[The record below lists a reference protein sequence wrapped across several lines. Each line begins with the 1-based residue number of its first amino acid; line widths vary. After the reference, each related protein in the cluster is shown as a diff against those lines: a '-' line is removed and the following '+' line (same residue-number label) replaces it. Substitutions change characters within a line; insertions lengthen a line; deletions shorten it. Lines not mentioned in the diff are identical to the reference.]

1 LANPR
6 AAGREA
12 VTLGGS
18 RIKLPAL
25 AFSPRVDLSWL
36 CLAAALIALATY
48 ALLYASLYDLR
59 FLTLVSIYAIMVLG
73 FQFIFGHVGAVS
85 LAQSTFFGLG
95 GYVTGILGVAFGLD
109 TAVLLPLSVLAAV
122 TLASVIAVPVLKLE
136 DHYFSL
142 ATLGVGLVVQ
152 LIAVNWETVTGG
164 LNGFSGIPPIQFLG
178 VPIEGRLNV
187 FLFVWVCLIVAT
199 LISVRILNSLYGL
212 SFNLVRES
220 AHAASSLG
228 IDVGRMRLAAF
239 LLSAAY
245 GGWAGALMAHV
256 LRVVSPENLDLSLM
270 ATCLIMTVVGGST
283 RPLGAIV
290 GALLIVFLRER
301 FRIAENYSL
310 IAYTSATLIVL
321 VLAPYGIVGSAERLW
336 TRYVRS
342 LARAGAN
349 KIAEK
354 VDLDGVLELPAK
366 PPPSDDSPLLNVRGV
381 VKQFGGVRALDG
393 VDLAVREG
401 EIVGLIGPNGSG
413 KTTLIN
419 VVSGLYAADAGAVF
433 FAGQP
438 IADLPAHAISN
449 RGMARTFQHIDLV
462 DELSVIDNIAIGTF
476 RSEGAT
482 LPAALTAPGADPRLK
497 NARARAAALAALLG
511 VSEAAHA
518 RCGELPYGT
527 RRRVE
532 VARALAANPRLLLL
546 DEPAAGLNELEQA
559 DLAKRIARIA
569 EAGVTVLVIEHNL
582 IFLGALA
589 NRLVCLDRGRIIAVG
604 SPEEVRR
611 DPRVIEAYLGEA
623 A

>member
-1 LANPR
+1 
-6 AAGREA
+6 
-12 VTLGGS
+12 
-18 RIKLPAL
+18 L
-25 AFSPRVDLSWL
+25 AFSARAPLSSL
-36 CLAAALIALATY
+36 CLAAALIALAAY

-59 FLTLVSIYAIMVLG
+59 FLSLVCIYAIMVLG

-95 GYVTGILGVAFGLD
+95 GYVTGIVGVEFGLD
-109 TAVLLPLSVLAAV
+109 SAILLPLSILAAV
-122 TLASVIAVPVLKLE
+122 ALASVIAVPVLKLE

-152 LIAVNWETVTGG
+152 LVAVNWETLTGG
-164 LNGFSGIPPIQFLG
+164 LNGFSGIPPFRLLG
-178 VPIEGRLNV
+178 FPIEGRLNV
-187 FLFVWVCLIVAT
+187 FLFVWTCLIIAT
-199 LISVRILNSLYGL
+199 LISTRILNSLYGC

-220 AHAASSLG
+220 PHAAASLG
-228 IDVGRMRLAAF
+228 IDVGRLRLAAF

-245 GGWAGALMAHV
+245 GGFAGALMAQV

-283 RPLGAIV
+283 RPLGAIA

-301 FRIAENYSL
+301 FRIAQSYSL
-310 IAYTSATLIVL
+310 IAYTSATLLVL

-336 TRYVRS
+336 ARYVRRS
-342 LARAGAN
+342 APQGATAV
-349 KIAEK
+349 AEN
-354 VDLDGVLELPAK
+354 VDLDALLERPVAQ
-366 PPPSDDSPLLNVRGV
+366 PRSGEQALLSVRGV
-381 VKQFGGVRALDG
+381 VKQFGGVRALEG
-393 VDLAVREG
+393 VDLDVREG

-419 VVSGLYAADAGAVF
+419 VISGLYVADAGTIV

-438 IADLPAHAISN
+438 IADLPAHAISEL
-449 RGMARTFQHIDLV
+449 GMARTFQHIDLV
-462 DELSVIDNIAIGTF
+462 DDLSVADNIAIGAF
-476 RSEGAT
+476 RTEGAT
-482 LPAALTAPGADPRLK
+482 LWAALSTLGSDPRLK
-497 NARARAAALAALLG
+497 KARARAASLAALLG
-511 VSEAAHA
+511 VSEVAAS

-532 VARALAANPRLLLL
+532 VARALAAGPRLLLL

-559 DLAKRIARIA
+559 DLARRIKRIA
-569 EAGVTVLVIEHNL
+569 ESGVTVLVIEHNML
-582 IFLGALA
+582 FLGALA
-589 NRLVCLDRGRIIAVG
+589 GRLVCLDRGRIIAAG

-611 DPRVIEAYLGEA
+611 DPRVVEAYLGEA

>member
-1 LANPR
+1 LVFSAR
-6 AAGREA
+6 A
-12 VTLGGS
+12 
-18 RIKLPAL
+18 P
-25 AFSPRVDLSWL
+25 LSSL
-36 CLAAALIALATY
+36 CLAAAFIALAAH

-59 FLTLVSIYAIMVLG
+59 FLSLVCIYAIMVLG

-95 GYVTGILGVAFGLD
+95 GYVTGIVGVEFGLD
-109 TAVLLPLSVLAAV
+109 SAILLPLSVLAAV
-122 TLASVIAVPVLKLE
+122 ALASVIAVPVLKLE

-142 ATLGVGLVVQ
+142 ATLGVGLVIQ
-152 LIAVNWETVTGG
+152 LVAVNWEPLTGG
-164 LNGFSGIPPIQFLG
+164 LNGFSGIPPFRLLG
-178 VPIEGRLNV
+178 FPIEARLHV

-199 LISVRILNSLYGL
+199 LISTRILNSLYGC

-220 AHAASSLG
+220 PHAAASLG

-245 GGWAGALMAHV
+245 GGFAGALMAQV

-301 FRIAENYSL
+301 FRIAQSYSL
-310 IAYTSATLIVL
+310 IAYTSATLAVL

-336 TRYVRS
+336 ARYVRRS
-342 LARAGAN
+342 APERANAGA
-349 KIAEK
+349 AEET
-354 VDLDGVLELPAK
+354 DLDALLEPTATR
-366 PPPSDDSPLLNVRGV
+366 PLSGEQALLRVRGV
-381 VKQFGGVRALDG
+381 VKQFGGVHALEG
-393 VDLAVREG
+393 VDFDVREG

-419 VVSGLYAADAGAVF
+419 IISGLYVADTGTIA

-438 IADLPAHAISN
+438 TADLPAHAISKL
-449 RGMARTFQHIDLV
+449 GMARTFQHIDLV
-462 DELSVIDNIAIGTF
+462 DDLSVIDNIAIGAF
-476 RSEGAT
+476 RTESAT
-482 LPAALTAPGADPRLK
+482 LGGALSTLGSDPRLK
-497 NARARAAALAALLG
+497 KARARAAALAALLG
-511 VSEAAHA
+511 VSEVAGS

-532 VARALAANPRLLLL
+532 VARALAAEPRLLLL
-546 DEPAAGLNELEQA
+546 DEPAAGLNEIEQA
-559 DLAKRIARIA
+559 DLARRIKRIA

-582 IFLGALA
+582 LFLGALA
-589 NRLVCLDRGRIIAVG
+589 SRLICLDRGRIIAAG

-611 DPRVIEAYLGEA
+611 DPRVVEAYLGEA